1 MLKRIAWVTLAAV
14 LAALP
19 AALFLSV
26 KATAPAWYILLMS
39 VAQATGMGLL
49 AIAVGVTVLIARRKA
64 EKGGIKAA
72 VVTAVIVS
80 ALTSQAA
87 LYPLLQA

>member
-1 MLKRIAWVTLAAV
+1 MLKRTGWVTLAAI

-19 AALFLSV
+19 VALFLAA
-26 KATAPAWYILLMS
+26 KMAAPTWYILLMS
-39 VAQATGMGLL
+39 VAQAAGMGLF
-49 AIAVGVTVLIARRKA
+49 AIAAGAAVLVARRGA

-72 VVTAVIVS
+72 VVTTIIVS

-87 LYPLLQA
+87 LYPLLRG